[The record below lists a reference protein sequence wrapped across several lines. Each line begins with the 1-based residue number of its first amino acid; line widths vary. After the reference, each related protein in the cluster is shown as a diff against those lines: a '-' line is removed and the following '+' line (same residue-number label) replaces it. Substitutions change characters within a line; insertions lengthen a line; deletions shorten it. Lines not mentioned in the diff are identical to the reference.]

1 MFMKKLFATP
11 MNGGA
16 GGRAMP
22 PEASESKLIDPDE
35 EDEGMK
41 RGDET
46 VIAED
51 DDGGDTR

>member
-1 MFMKKLFATP
+1 MS
-11 MNGGA
+11 GGA

-51 DDGGDTR
+51 DEGGDTR